1 MGEGTMFVRLLVGL
15 LLIATGACCPIELNP
30 SGVAVRY
37 GDPVSIN
44 CSTSDPMYKG
54 MGWEAP
60 QGDTGLKLVHHLTWS
75 VDALKAWNISP
86 MCFLSPVLKSGR
98 QQCSKKPNVV
108 VYTFPQMIFIQA
120 NSSLVKEGESI
131 QLKCVVGT
139 IAPIQSVAVRWYN
152 GQTVIMERHFKG
164 SIKGPVDLV
173 SDYDYQYNEAS
184 SRQQRLVKLKC
195 EAVLDLTP
203 EGPQLSVFSPEFH
216 LTVKYDIEHVEL
228 TCPSKYTAVEY
239 AVHNL
244 SCSVEGGSPETP
256 ITWYKD
262 GDEVEL
268 SETLTRYDAGQYV
281 VVANSFSSTVNATVD
296 LNVVYPPSQIEEL
309 EDVEVELGSE
319 VCLKCSTRGNPRPE
333 YSWSAPTLL
342 NVAQVDEDGVS
353 RLQIPNVTS
362 HHTGVYTCHASNERG
377 TVSKQVT
384 VSVNE
389 CEPGWFR
396 CPSGIC
402 ITSYRKCNGEDDCGD
417 GSDENFC
424 GEHQECPIRI
434 HPETLVLQYK
444 GESQNATCTF
454 TGSRNVQAIAW
465 HVGQILHRN
474 ETWTPDTNKDWDS
487 VPLCTAFFKGQRTCQ
502 KSLNFT
508 LYKTPDSVTV
518 RPVNNAIFLEGE
530 QCRLHC
536 DIINVAPAQSLI
548 VRWYQGNQTI
558 EPSLREPLR
567 LADCPHDT
575 NMSCDLGTTGTPVN
589 VSASASFFLN
599 RTHHEAALSCEA
611 HLELGPA
618 GPQLSPSV
626 ISRAISFS
634 VYYKPVINTTKLPRV
649 VPLFRGYPEEL
660 VCEADGQPPPIIY
673 WSNFT
678 KKTSWA
684 LGGNITVLEAGRYI
698 CMAVNQ
704 VATVVHEVD
713 VVPKED
719 YLPLIAGFVAATVV
733 VISAIFLFIYSIYYK
748 NTKMR
753 RYSLKNPKLDGHN
766 ANVAHNGWDL
776 QFPMTKLS
784 ILILFSRKS
793 VCFTAFMMMFI
804 LFGCLIA
811 YAAKPASAS
820 CPLEIIPASV
830 AVPFGGSVSAVCKS
844 SSDQA
849 TGMGWESLYGGGGL
863 VKGVSNLTLQID
875 SLKHWRVRPIC
886 FVNLNG
892 SQCTKMLPVTVYK
905 MADNVSISLNNSVG
919 PIVEG
924 KKYEVL
930 CEVIQA
936 APMRRVS
943 LDLLYGNKTLDTNS
957 IDHVVNNEPV
967 SILIVT
973 TMLSKREYNGGQIR
987 CAAKMDF
994 GPSGP
999 NLPAI
1004 YSEPLELI
1012 VQYPPTF
1019 SQPENENLTLPVGGV
1034 MSLNCSASGNPA
1046 PEYSW
1051 KIPYSSK
1058 VPTGTRAIFDSSFKH
1073 PGTYECTATNSEGAA
1088 TKRFTVTEA
1097 PRTRTTLAAVLGVF
1111 VALAVVLCVL
1121 GLFFL
1126 TPQGTFSCSKPSY
1139 TPGHAS
1145 CAHCK
1150 YTTERPTVRQRFGHS
1165 LRLMNNSSTPT
1176 CWLASWGP
1184 LCPTSIVPCRVCQA
1198 CATWD
1203 FSYPGLLQREV
1214 NMANMASLQWIM
1226 AVCMFCSVSGD
1237 GCSLILKPA
1246 RAVVGFGE
1254 PVSVSCEAARPVRVL
1269 GWESAISA
1277 AHTQQGPSV
1286 QWKVDS
1292 LIDWIEEPICYGV
1305 FFTAPRQCE
1314 EKLNLVLYK
1323 NPDSVTIKV
1332 VNHTG
1337 PMVAGKEYQLLC
1349 EVQNVA
1355 PVQYLNLKWYKERR
1369 EVYNR
1374 SFIDLNSPS
1383 PVQVSSILLITPSE
1397 ADDGAQYSCVAEL
1410 ELGPEGPQPPP
1421 NVTSE
1426 PLRASVYFPPTFQS
1440 PDAGSV
1446 DIAEGGETTLN
1457 CTAVGNPAPVYS
1469 WQPEL
1474 EPRKEEGQEAVLA
1487 SSSLLPG
1494 TYTCTA
1500 SNALGKKTKQFTVK
1514 AKSKG
1519 RQGV

>member
-1 MGEGTMFVRLLVGL
+1 MIGITYSSLSCLEAISWLGIIPQTS
-15 LLIATGACCPIELNP
+15 ACCPIELNP
-30 SGVAVRY
+30 SGIAVRY

-60 QGDTGLKLVHHLTWS
+60 EGDTGLKLVHHLTWS
-75 VDALKAWNISP
+75 VDALKTWNSSP
-86 MCFLSPVLKSGR
+86 ICFLSPVPKSGR

-108 VYTFPQMIFIQA
+108 VYTFPQKIFIQA

-152 GQTVIMERHFKG
+152 GQTVIEERHFEG
-164 SIKGPVDLV
+164 SIMGPVDLV
-173 SDYDYQYNEAS
+173 SDYDYQ

-216 LTVKYDIEHVEL
+216 LTVEYDIEL
-228 TCPSKYTAVEY
+228 TCPSNYTAVEY

-244 SCSVEGGSPETP
+244 SCSVEGGSPETL

-281 VVANSFSSTVNATVD
+281 IVAISFSSTVNATVD

-333 YSWSAPTLL
+333 YSWSAPTWL

-362 HHTGVYTCHASNERG
+362 HHTGVYTCHGSNKRG

-454 TGSRNVQAIAW
+454 TGSSNVQAIAW

-518 RPVNNAIFLEGE
+518 RPVNNATEGE
-530 QCRLHC
+530 QCQLHC

-575 NMSCDLGTTGTPVN
+575 NISCDLGTTGTPVN

-599 RTHHEAALSCEA
+599 RTHHEAALSCEV

-626 ISRAISFS
+626 MSRAISFS

-678 KKTSWA
+678 KKTSWE

-784 ILILFSRKS
+784 FDYLSDPFKDSDLCCRP
-793 VCFTAFMMMFI
+793 
-804 LFGCLIA
+804 
-811 YAAKPASAS
+811 KPASAS

-830 AVPFGGSVSAVCKS
+830 VVPFGGSVSAVCKS

-849 TGMGWESLYGGGGL
+849 KGMGWESLYGGRGL

-892 SQCTKMLPVTVYK
+892 SQCTKMLAVTVYK
-905 MADNVSISLNNSVG
+905 MADNVSISLKNSVG

-957 IDHVVNNEPV
+957 IDHVENDDPV
-967 SILIVT
+967 SILIVS

-1019 SQPENENLTLPVGGV
+1019 SQPENETLTLPVGVV

-1058 VPTGTRAIFDSSFKH
+1058 VQTGTRAIFDSSFKH
-1073 PGTYECTATNSEGAA
+1073 PGTYECTAANSEGAA
-1088 TKRFTVTEA
+1088 TKRFTVNEA
-1097 PRTRTTLAAVLGVF
+1097 ARTRTTLAVVLGVVF
-1111 VALAVVLCVL
+1111 VAVMLCVL
-1121 GLFFL
+1121 WLLFVS
-1126 TPQGTFSCSKPSY
+1126 PQGTFSCRKPSC
-1139 TPGHAS
+1139 TPGHARS
-1145 CAHCK
+1145 GPIPLFPFCAP
-1150 YTTERPTVRQRFGHS
+1150 TTHTHTHTHTHTEV
-1165 LRLMNNSSTPT
+1165 
-1176 CWLASWGP
+1176 SWDEGGP
-1184 LCPTSIVPCRVCQA
+1184 CVQQA
-1198 CATWD
+1198 LFPAEFAKLVQLGIFLIRGS
-1203 FSYPGLLQREV
+1203 FSREV

-1246 RAVVGFGE
+1246 RVVVGFGE

-1323 NPDSVTIKV
+1323 SPDSVTIKV

-1383 PVQVSSILLITPSE
+1383 PVQVSSILLVTPSE

-1519 RQGV
+1519 RQGE